1 MKIEWNRK
9 YTTIAIYAIIVI
21 LVGLLSAVFLFR
33 FTAIAAKLKEIT
45 AVLLPFTIAI
55 LVSVLLNPLLDLVEK
70 KLLGGIKKRSTRRK
84 LGILITYVLVL
95 ALVAWGVWYII
106 PRTLESIMSIYNAI
120 PSYMDE
126 IGGLLAVVIEKFPGG
141 VLPAEIVD
149 MLEEAAQS
157 VYQWLRGILP
167 TVMVGITRI
176 TSGLL
181 SFLVGIIL
189 SVYLLY
195 EKELF
200 FAQGKKIVYAF
211 LPERSADVVVSTLR
225 DGGQKIGGFI
235 SGKVLDS
242 LIIGILCFIGMAI
255 MDIPYIV
262 LVSVVVGVTN
272 IIPYFGPFIGA
283 IPSVLF
289 ILTENP
295 VKALWF
301 AIFILALQQFDGN
314 ILGPRIL
321 GESTGLSSIWVIFA
335 ILFFGKHLGFV
346 GMVFGVPLFA
356 IIYALLKGLVQYC
369 LWKRGKPLDTREY
382 VSERHPLIK

>member
-1 MKIEWNRK
+1 MKVEWNRK
-9 YTTIAIYAIIVI
+9 YTTIAIYAVCVI
-21 LVGLLSAVFLFR
+21 LIGLLAAVFLFR
-33 FTAIAAKLKEIT
+33 FTEITHKLKEIT

-55 LVSVLLNPLLDLVEK
+55 LVAVLLNPLLNLIEK
-70 KLLGGIKKRSTRRK
+70 KLLKNIAKRSTKRK
-84 LGILITYVLVL
+84 LGILLTYILVL
-95 ALVAWGVWYII
+95 ALVGWGVWYLI

-120 PSYMDE
+120 PSYINDV
-126 IGGLLAVVIEKFPGG
+126 GGLLTSIIEKLPGG
-141 VLPAEIVD
+141 MLPDEMAD
-149 MLEEAAQS
+149 MLQEAAQS
-157 VYQWLRGILP
+157 IYTWLRGILP
-167 TVMVGITRI
+167 TVMMGITRV

-181 SFLVGIIL
+181 NFVVGIIL

-211 LPERSADVVVSTLR
+211 LPERTADVVVSTLR

-242 LIIGILCFIGMAI
+242 LIIGVMCFIGMII
-255 MDIPYIV
+255 MDIPYVV

-283 IPSVLF
+283 IPSILF
-289 ILTENP
+289 ILTADP

-321 GESTGLSSIWVIFA
+321 GESTGLSAIWVIFA

-369 LWKRGKPLDTREY
+369 LWKKGKPLDTREY
-382 VSERHPLIK
+382 VSERHPLLK

>member
-21 LVGLLSAVFLFR
+21 LVGLLAAVLLFR
-33 FTAIAAKLKEIT
+33 FTAITAKLKEIT

-55 LVSVLLNPLLDLVEK
+55 LVAVLLNPLLDLIEK
-70 KLLGGIKKRSTRRK
+70 KLLKNIEKRKTKRK
-84 LGILITYVLVL
+84 LGILITYAVV
-95 ALVAWGVWYII
+95 VAAVSWGICYII

-126 IGGLLAVVIEKFPGG
+126 VGSLFAVVIERFPGG
-141 VLPAEIVD
+141 VLPAELAE
-149 MLEEAAQS
+149 MLEEAAQAI
-157 VYQWLRGILP
+157 YQWLRGILP
-167 TVMVGITRI
+167 TVMVGITRV

-181 SFLVGIIL
+181 SFVVGIIL

-200 FAQGKKIVYAF
+200 FAQGKKVVYAF

-225 DGGQKIGGFI
+225 DGGNKIGGFI

-242 LIIGILCFIGMAI
+242 LIIGILCFLGMVI
-255 MDIPYIV
+255 MDIPYVV
-262 LVSVVVGVTN
+262 LVSVVVGITN

-283 IPSVLF
+283 IPSVMF
-289 ILTENP
+289 ILTEDP

-301 AIFILALQQFDGN
+301 AVFILVLQQFDGN

>member
-21 LVGLLSAVFLFR
+21 VVGLLSAVFLFR
-33 FTAIAAKLKEIT
+33 FTEIALKLKEIT

-55 LVSVLLNPLLDLVEK
+55 LVAVLLNPLLNLIEN
-70 KLLGGIKKRSTRRK
+70 KLLGGVKRRSTRRK

-95 ALVAWGVWYII
+95 AMVGWGVWYII

-120 PSYMDE
+120 PSYMEE
-126 IGGLLAVVIEKFPGG
+126 IGGLLTVIMERFPGG
-141 VLPAEIVD
+141 KLPVELVD

-157 VYQWLRGILP
+157 VYQWLRGVLP

-181 SFLVGIIL
+181 NFLVGIIL

-225 DGGQKIGGFI
+225 DGGNKIGGFI

-242 LIIGILCFIGMAI
+242 LIIGIMCFLGMVI
-255 MDIPYIV
+255 MDIPYVV
-262 LVSVVVGVTN
+262 LVSAVVGVTN

-283 IPSVLF
+283 IPSILF
-289 ILTENP
+289 ILTEDP